1 MGSSLSLAE
10 IKKRL
15 TAFARQFKDAANE
28 QQQASIF
35 WTRFYECYGI
45 RAESATQYVKG
56 NIREYKRT

>member
-1 MGSSLSLAE
+1 MASTLSLAE

-35 WTRFYECYGI
+35 WTRFYEYYGI
-45 RAESATQYVKG
+45 QAESETTSV
-56 NIREYKRT
+56 EYAGML